1 MRIVPLHEQPRRI
14 RELAK
19 RHHPQ
24 WQAAHPGMTLPE
36 WEAEFARH
44 AVATGLPLTLL
55 ALDENDVL
63 LGSASLVADDMD
75 GAAPWSPWLANV
87 LVAEAARGRGVGQAL
102 TDAIVAQARAR
113 GFAELFLFTEDQQD
127 FYARRGWTLLE
138 EREHHGQRVC
148 VMRRAT

>member
-1 MRIVPLHEQPRRI
+1 MRILPLQAQPHRLHE
-14 RELAK
+14 LAR

-24 WQAAHPGMTLPE
+24 WQTAHPGMTLAE

-44 AVATGLPLTLL
+44 ASATGLPLTLL
-55 ALDENDVL
+55 ALDNDDAL

-87 LVAEAARGRGVGQAL
+87 LVAETARGRGVGQAL
-102 TDAIVAQARAR
+102 TAAIVTQARAM

-138 EREHHGQRVC
+138 EREHHGHRVS
-148 VMRRAT
+148 VMRCAT